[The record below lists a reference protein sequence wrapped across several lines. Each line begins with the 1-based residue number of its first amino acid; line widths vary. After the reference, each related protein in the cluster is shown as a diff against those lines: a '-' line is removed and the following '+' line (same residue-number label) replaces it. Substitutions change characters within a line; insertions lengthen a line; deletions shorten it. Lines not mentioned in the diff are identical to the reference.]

1 MAGFIDDMD
10 EILKREAAKS
20 VLGGKMSRQITK
32 IETQQDK
39 ANKGVEAVQ
48 EVLKDIRSQAVD
60 TVAQIKRI
68 SEAQGKPIGT
78 QEITQTFNSMTQA
91 INMRINKL
99 ETGLLKQFSP
109 IQEEIDKATQLIT
122 SDNEEDQDKGGD
134 LIEKLQDRL
143 NLDIKQ
149 YSKEVRDA
157 IEKLGKINQFVQK
170 DNREKNIIHEK
181 KIDELRIEKQ
191 NLEERGIYTRLD
203 EKNEKLHIRSF
214 EEEKKERNAIYEKE
228 LKIAKDKKD
237 NDKLIENI
245 KKNPKGE
252 KGKLSVEQTERILAL
267 EENLLKDK
275 NDVNKRREDMGMNKK
290 GDGNGPFA
298 QTIGASI
305 QQFKMMGQELKMFAG
320 GFKEIGGKFKAML
333 PSFDSFGGGLK
344 GFGKG
349 LLQGAANFGRLALAT
364 IGLIVEFF
372 LLALPVIAVVAGI
385 ILLVSAIGKAADF
398 LSNLWPFGKKKN
410 KEGEI
415 KPDET
420 KSKNIDQQAKEGA
433 DKDNGRPDYSNQDVA
448 KQVGSKAIKD
458 QQDKIMP
465 SGQTNDNENLML
477 TPEAKTNR
485 SQGGPRATTLNKM
498 STDVASQQ
506 SSGNKNIVIAPS
518 NQTITQASSASISM
532 PMSANNTDNSFIN
545 LNSVSI

>member
-1 MAGFIDDMD
+1 MDDMD
-10 EILKREAAKS
+10 EILSREAAKS

-48 EVLKDIRSQAVD
+48 QVLKDVRSEAVN
-60 TVAQIKRI
+60 VVSQIKRI
-68 SEAQGKPIGT
+68 SEAQGKPLGT
-78 QEITQTFNSMTQA
+78 QEITQTFNSMKQA
-91 INMRINKL
+91 INMRIEKL
-99 ETGLLKQFSP
+99 ETGLVKQFSP
-109 IQEEIDKATQLIT
+109 IKEEIDKASQLIT
-122 SDNEEDQDKGGD
+122 SGDEEEQNKGSE

-143 NLDIKQ
+143 DLNIKE
-149 YSKEVRDA
+149 YSKDIREA
-157 IEKLGKINQFVQK
+157 IEKLGRINQFVAQ
-170 DNREKNIIHEK
+170 DNRNKNILHEK
-181 KIDELRIEKQ
+181 KIEELRIEKQ

-228 LKIAKDKKD
+228 LQIAKDKKESE
-237 NDKLIENI
+237 KLIKQY
-245 KKNPKGE
+245 KKNPKGPN
-252 KGKLSVEQTERILAL
+252 GQLSEDQLKVILAN
-267 EENLLKDK
+267 EKRIKENTD
-275 NDVNKRREDMGMNKK
+275 DVKQRRDDMGMNKQ
-290 GDGNGPFA
+290 GVNGPFA

-349 LLQGAANFGRLALAT
+349 LLAGAANFGKLALAT
-364 IGLIVEFF
+364 VGLIIEFF

-385 ILLVSAIGKAADF
+385 ILLVSVLSKAADF

-433 DKDNGRPDYSNQDVA
+433 DKDNGKPDYSNEGIA
-448 KQVGSKAIKD
+448 KQVEARAAKD
-458 QQDKIMP
+458 QQDKIKP
-465 SGQTNDNENLML
+465 SGQTNENENLML

-518 NQTITQASSASISM
+518 TQNVTTASSASISM
-532 PMSANNTDNSFIN
+532 PMSANNTDNSFRN
-545 LNSVSI
+545 LNSLPV

>member
-1 MAGFIDDMD
+1 MDDMD
-10 EILKREAAKS
+10 EILSREAAKS

-39 ANKGVEAVQ
+39 ANKGVEVVQ
-48 EVLKDIRSQAVD
+48 QILKDVRSEAVN
-60 TVAQIKRI
+60 VVSQIKRI

-78 QEITQTFNSMTQA
+78 QEIAQTFNSMKQA
-91 INMRINKL
+91 INMRIEKL
-99 ETGLLKQFSP
+99 ETGLVKQFSP
-109 IQEEIDKATQLIT
+109 IKEEIDKASQLIT
-122 SDNEEDQDKGGD
+122 SGDEEEQNKGSD

-143 NLDIKQ
+143 DLNIKE
-149 YSKEVRDA
+149 YSKDIRDA
-157 IEKLGKINQFVQK
+157 IEKLGRINQFVAQ
-170 DNREKNIIHEK
+170 DNRNKNILHEK
-181 KIDELRIEKQ
+181 KIEELRIEKQ

-228 LKIAKDKKD
+228 LQIAKDKKD
-237 NDKLIENI
+237 SEKLIKQY
-245 KKNPKGE
+245 KKNPKGPN
-252 KGKLSVEQTERILAL
+252 GQLSEDQLKVILAN
-267 EENLLKDK
+267 EKRIKENTD
-275 NDVNKRREDMGMNKK
+275 DVKQRRDDMGMNKQ
-290 GDGNGPFA
+290 GVNGPFA

-305 QQFKMMGQELKMFAG
+305 QQFKLMGQELKMFAG

-349 LLQGAANFGRLALAT
+349 LLAGAANFGKLALAT
-364 IGLIVEFF
+364 VGLIIEFF
-372 LLALPVIAVVAGI
+372 ILALPVIAVVAGI
-385 ILLVSAIGKAADF
+385 ILLVSVLSKAADF

-420 KSKNIDQQAKEGA
+420 KSKNIDQQSKEGA
-433 DKDNGRPDYSNQDVA
+433 DKDNGKPDYSNKGIA
-448 KQVGSKAIKD
+448 KQVEARAAKD
-458 QQDKIMP
+458 QQDKIKP
-465 SGQTNDNENLML
+465 SGQTNENENLML

-518 NQTITQASSASISM
+518 TQNVTTASSASISM
-532 PMSANNTDNSFIN
+532 PMSANNTDNSFRN
-545 LNSVSI
+545 LNSIPV

>member
-48 EVLKDIRSQAVD
+48 EVLKDIRSQAVN

-78 QEITQTFNSMTQA
+78 QEITQTFNSMVQA

-122 SDNEEDQDKGGD
+122 SPNEEDQNKGGD

-143 NLDIKQ
+143 DLDIKE
-149 YSKEVRDA
+149 YSKEIRDA
-157 IEKLGKINQFVQK
+157 IEKLGKINQFVSK
-170 DNREKNIIHEK
+170 DNAEK
-181 KIDELRIEKQ
+181 KRLHDTKIEELKIEKQ

-214 EEEKKERNAIYEKE
+214 EEEKKEKNAIYEKE
-228 LKIAKDKKD
+228 FQIAKDKKL
-237 NDKLIENI
+237 NDKLIKDI

-252 KGKLSVEQTERILAL
+252 NGQLSSDQTERILAL
-267 EENLLKDK
+267 EENLKKDID
-275 NDVNKRREDMGMNKK
+275 DVSKRRDDMGMNKRSV
-290 GDGNGPFA
+290 DGPFS

-349 LLQGAANFGRLALAT
+349 LLQGAANFGKLALAT

-372 LLALPVIAVVAGI
+372 ILALPVIAVVAGI
-385 ILLVSAIGKAADF
+385 ILLVSAISKAADF

-433 DKDNGRPDYSNQDVA
+433 DKDNGRPDYSNQGIA
-448 KQVGSKAIKD
+448 KQVEARAIKD
-458 QQDKIMP
+458 QQDKIKP

-518 NQTITQASSASISM
+518 TQTVTQATSASISM

>member
-1 MAGFIDDMD
+1 MADFIDDMD

-48 EVLKDIRSQAVD
+48 QVLKDVRSEAVN
-60 TVAQIKRI
+60 VVSQIKRI
-68 SEAQGKPIGT
+68 SEAQGKPLGT
-78 QEITQTFNSMTQA
+78 QEITQTFNSMKQA
-91 INMRINKL
+91 INMRIEKL
-99 ETGLLKQFSP
+99 ETGLVKQFSP
-109 IQEEIDKATQLIT
+109 IKEEIDKASQLIT
-122 SDNEEDQDKGGD
+122 SDDEEEQNKGSD

-143 NLDIKQ
+143 DLNIKE
-149 YSKEVRDA
+149 YSKDIREA
-157 IEKLGKINQFVQK
+157 IEKLGRINQFVAQ
-170 DNREKNIIHEK
+170 DNRNKNILHEK
-181 KIDELRIEKQ
+181 KIEELRIEKQ

-214 EEEKKERNAIYEKE
+214 EEEKRERNAIYEKE
-228 LKIAKDKKD
+228 LQIAKDKKESE
-237 NDKLIENI
+237 KII
-245 KKNPKGE
+245 KQSKKNPKGPN
-252 KGKLSVEQTERILAL
+252 GQLSEDQLKVILAN
-267 EENLLKDK
+267 EKRIKENTD
-275 NDVNKRREDMGMNKK
+275 DVKQRRDDMGMNKQ
-290 GDGNGPFA
+290 GVNGPFA

-349 LLQGAANFGRLALAT
+349 LLAGAANFGKLALAT
-364 IGLIVEFF
+364 VGLIIEFF

-385 ILLVSAIGKAADF
+385 ILLVSVLSKAADF

-433 DKDNGRPDYSNQDVA
+433 DKDNGKPDYSNEGIA
-448 KQVGSKAIKD
+448 KQVEARAAKD
-458 QQDKIMP
+458 QQDKIKP
-465 SGQTNDNENLML
+465 SGQTNENENLML

-518 NQTITQASSASISM
+518 TQNVTTASSASISM
-532 PMSANNTDNSFIN
+532 PMSANNTDNSFRN
-545 LNSVSI
+545 LNSLPV

>member
-48 EVLKDIRSQAVD
+48 QVLKDVRSEAVN
-60 TVAQIKRI
+60 VVSQIKRI
-68 SEAQGKPIGT
+68 SEAQGKPLGT
-78 QEITQTFNSMTQA
+78 QEITQTFNSMKQA
-91 INMRINKL
+91 INMRIEKL
-99 ETGLLKQFSP
+99 ETGLVKQFSP
-109 IQEEIDKATQLIT
+109 IKEEIDKASQLIT
-122 SDNEEDQDKGGD
+122 SDDEEEQNKGSD

-143 NLDIKQ
+143 DLNIKE
-149 YSKEVRDA
+149 YSKDIREA
-157 IEKLGKINQFVQK
+157 IEKLGRINQFVQK
-170 DNREKNIIHEK
+170 DNRDKNILHEK
-181 KIDELRIEKQ
+181 KIEELRIEKQ

-228 LKIAKDKKD
+228 LQIAKDKKD
-237 NDKLIENI
+237 SEKLIKQY
-245 KKNPKGE
+245 KKNPKGPN
-252 KGKLSVEQTERILAL
+252 GQLSEEQLKVILAN
-267 EENLLKDK
+267 EKRIKENTD
-275 NDVNKRREDMGMNKK
+275 DVKQRRDDMGMNKQ
-290 GDGNGPFA
+290 GVNGPFA

-349 LLQGAANFGRLALAT
+349 LLQGAANFGKLALAT

-433 DKDNGRPDYSNQDVA
+433 DKDNGRPDYSNQGIA
-448 KQVGSKAIKD
+448 KRVEARAIKD
-458 QQDKIMP
+458 QQDKIKP

-518 NQTITQASSASISM
+518 TQTVTQATSASISM
-532 PMSANNTDNSFIN
+532 PMSANNTDNSFRN
-545 LNSVSI
+545 LNSLPV